1 MRSDRDKIAGPFW
14 LIIGA
19 VCVAF
24 AGWYMFRRFDVLHPR
39 SLIGLVVVLF
49 LGALHLWRTKRR
61 TPQVLLPTLGALVNG
76 PMDTFALL
84 QPLPSAL
91 GLAGLGFLV
100 LAMARPQSKENWEDV
115 QREGIDIVIAL
126 DVSESMLAKDLR
138 PDRLE
143 ASKAV
148 ASDFID
154 GRPNDRI
161 GLVVYGSEAYTQC
174 PLTTDHRV
182 LKQLFADLQIGLVEG
197 RTAIGMGLATAIN
210 RLRES
215 EAQSKVVIL
224 LSDGVNNTGSLQPL
238 DAAQIAET
246 MGVRVYTIGVGTIG
260 KALYPVDMYAPGKY
274 RFDYVD
280 VKIDEPTMKQIA
292 EMTGGKY
299 FRATDEQ
306 KLRDI
311 YSEIDRLEKTRIK
324 VTEYSQRNEEFFPF
338 AAIGGACLLFAFL
351 LDRTFLRS
359 MA

>member
-1 MRSDRDKIAGPFW
+1 MRNDRDNITVVFW
-14 LIIGA
+14 LVLAA
-19 VCVAF
+19 VAIVI
-24 AGWYMFRRFDVLHPR
+24 AGWYMFRRYDVLQPKF
-39 SLIGLVVVLF
+39 LIGLGFVLL
-49 LGALHLWRTKRR
+49 LGVLYLWRTKRR
-61 TPQVLLPTLGALVNG
+61 TPQVQLPTLGALING
-76 PMDTFALL
+76 PTDLFASL
-84 QPLPSAL
+84 QPLPTAL

-100 LAMARPQSKENWEDV
+100 LAMARPQSKEDWEDV
-115 QREGIDIVIAL
+115 KREGIDIVIAM
-126 DVSESMLAKDLR
+126 DVSESMLARDLR

-148 ASDFID
+148 AMDFID

-182 LKQLFADLQIGLVEG
+182 LKQLFSELQIGLVEG
-197 RTAIGMGLATAIN
+197 RTAIGMGLATAVN

-215 EAQSKVVIL
+215 EAKSKVVIL

-260 KALYPVDMYAPGKY
+260 KALYPVDMYASGKY

-299 FRATDEQ
+299 FRATDTD
-306 KLRDI
+306 KLREI
-311 YSEIDRLEKTRIK
+311 YAEIDRLEKTRIK
-324 VTEYSQRNEEFFPF
+324 VTEYTQRNEEFFPF